1 MSRSSSPAAPGAAVW
16 ALDRLG
22 AAGSAIATAIIWL
35 LALTITYDVILR
47 TLNIP
52 ILWAAESSIYM
63 MLAMAFLGAGATQAV
78 DGHFRV
84 TFLRDLCPAPIRV
97 AMDIFA
103 LLLSLAFAL
112 GLTYGAWR
120 AASFSWMLDF
130 KTSTVL
136 RFPMWILQGLMVAG
150 GVLLALATLRD
161 LIMVVLTGS
170 AHRDRASSMEV

>member
-1 MSRSSSPAAPGAAVW
+1 
-16 ALDRLG
+16 
-22 AAGSAIATAIIWL
+22 
-35 LALTITYDVILR
+35 
-47 TLNIP
+47 
-52 ILWAAESSIYM
+52 
-63 MLAMAFLGAGATQAV
+63 
-78 DGHFRV
+78 
-84 TFLRDLCPAPIRV
+84 
-97 AMDIFA
+97 MDIFA

-170 AHRDRASSMEV
+170 APVNQLDRSMKWTASLWVTPMSRRARLKPAKVPDR